1 MAHKLF
7 DYRIS
12 AVPPFPGLHRFP
24 DRRDFKQWTGDDS
37 KALMKVCDYLIG
49 LSITIHTYK
58 VFLAAIAGYVPS
70 GMVHCIAAFMDTF
83 YIAHQNTINSSSLE
97 FLEDCVETF
106 HQLHS
111 IFVNAGVPISLSLPR
126 QHTLKHLYHAIHLF
140 SSPNGLCL
148 SITESKHITA
158 VKEPWQRS
166 S

>member
-12 AVPPFPGLHRFP
+12 AVPPFPGLRHFP
-24 DRRDFKQWTGDDS
+24 DGHDFKQWMGDNS

-49 LSITIHTYK
+49 LSIAIHTYK

-70 GMVHCIAAFMDTF
+70 GMVRCVAAFMGTF
-83 YIAHQNTINSSSLE
+83 YIAHWNAINSLSLK
-97 FLEDCVETF
+97 FLEDCVKTF
-106 HQLHS
+106 HQLCS
-111 IFVNAGVPISLSLPR
+111 IFVDAGVPISLSLPR

-140 SSPNGLCL
+140 GSPNGLCS

-158 VKEPWQRS
+158 I
-166 S
+166 